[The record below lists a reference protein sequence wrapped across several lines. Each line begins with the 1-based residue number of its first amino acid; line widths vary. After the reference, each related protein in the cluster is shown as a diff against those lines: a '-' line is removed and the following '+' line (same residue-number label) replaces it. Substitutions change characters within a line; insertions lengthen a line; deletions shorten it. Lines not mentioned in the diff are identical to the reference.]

1 MVARR
6 GGRTLALA
14 IVLAAA
20 LAIVLA
26 AALPAPATV
35 WTSLESALDPAPAVD
50 RDRDRVFEDL
60 ERRLAP
66 RAGDERVDVIVTLLE
81 PASRRRVA
89 RLERGVGGFALRDRF
104 RAVNGFAARV
114 TERQVVAL
122 AKRTGVVSVEH
133 DAPVRALNDSAQAAF
148 GVAEARL
155 DNPKL
160 DGSRDGDAAS
170 YSRRDMVAAVIDTGI
185 DARHRDLDERKVLAF
200 ADCTSLP
207 CRVRRPYDDNGHGTH
222 MAGTL
227 AGEGDALPD
236 RRLRGVAPGAG
247 LVGVKVLGA
256 RGQGSQ
262 SKVIAGIDW
271 TIANRARYGLEAV
284 NISLA
289 SDVCSDGT
297 DAMSRAANRA
307 VAAGLLVTAAAGN
320 AGPRPC
326 TIESPAA
333 ASGVIAVGTMAD
345 FGAGGFFAHPSSA
358 RGRPGGNIKPDVMAP
373 GERIVSALRG
383 TSTGYSTRSGTSSA
397 APFVAGVALLMR
409 DAAPSLP
416 PAGVRGRIKRSA
428 VDWGIGGASSKLT
441 TRGPDIDF
449 GWGRLDAYAALR
461 AAGAAGLTS
470 APHVSDHRLIEGR
483 LNRTTTVR
491 EFPLDVANRCLPLAA
506 GLVISGWTSPPG
518 GDDFDLHLTG
528 PDGRQV
534 AASHS
539 TQRQENVSVLP
550 ALTGRYMLRV
560 KAYAGEGPFFVD
572 VSAGLAPPPLSAP
585 ASCR

>member
-1 MVARR
+1 MARR
-6 GGRTLALA
+6 GGRILALA

-20 LAIVLA
+20 LAAPA
-26 AALPAPATV
+26 AA
-35 WTSLESALDPAPAVD
+35 WTSLESALDPAPAAD
-50 RDRDRVFEDL
+50 RDRDRVLEDL

-66 RAGDERVDVIVTLLE
+66 RAGDERVDVIVTLAE
-81 PASRRRVA
+81 PASRSRVG

-114 TERQVVAL
+114 TERQAVAL

-160 DGSRDGDAAS
+160 DGSRDGNAAT

-200 ADCTSLP
+200 ADCTSVP

-222 MAGTL
+222 VAGTL

-256 RGQGSQ
+256 RGPGSQ

-271 TIANRARYGLEAV
+271 TIANRGRYGLEAV

-289 SDVCSDGT
+289 SEVCSDGT

-320 AGPRPC
+320 GGPRPC

-345 FGAGGFFAHPSSA
+345 FGAGGFLTHPSSA
-358 RGRPGGNIKPDVMAP
+358 RGRPGGTIKPDVMAP
-373 GERIVSALRG
+373 GERIVSAQRG
-383 TSTGYSTRSGTSSA
+383 SSTGYSTQSGTSSA

-416 PAGVRGRIKRSA
+416 EAGVRGRIKRSA
-428 VDWGIGGASSKLT
+428 VDWGIGGASSRLT
-441 TRGPDIDF
+441 TRGPDVDF

-461 AAGAAGLTS
+461 SAGAAGLTS
-470 APHVSDHRLIEGR
+470 APQVSDHRLIEGR

-506 GLVISGWTSPPG
+506 GLVIP
-518 GDDFDLHLTG
+518 
-528 PDGRQV
+528 
-534 AASHS
+534 
-539 TQRQENVSVLP
+539 
-550 ALTGRYMLRV
+550 
-560 KAYAGEGPFFVD
+560 
-572 VSAGLAPPPLSAP
+572 
-585 ASCR
+585 

>member
-1 MVARR
+1 MARR
-6 GGRTLALA
+6 GGRILA
-14 IVLAAA
+14 V
-20 LAIVLA
+20 AIVLA
-26 AALPAPATV
+26 AALPAPAAA
-35 WTSLESALDPAPAVD
+35 WTSLESALDPAPAAD

-66 RAGDERVDVIVTLLE
+66 RAGDDRVDVIVTLAE
-81 PASRRRVA
+81 PASRRRVS

-114 TERQVVAL
+114 TERQAVAL

-160 DGSRDGDAAS
+160 DGNRDGSAAS

-200 ADCTSLP
+200 ADCTSVP

-222 MAGTL
+222 VAGTL

-256 RGQGSQ
+256 RGQGSE

-271 TIANRARYGLEAV
+271 TIANRVRYGLEAV

-289 SDVCSDGT
+289 SSPCSDGT
-297 DAMSRAANRA
+297 NAMSRAANRA

-320 AGPRPC
+320 SGPSPC

-333 ASGVIAVGTMAD
+333 ASGVIAVGTTAD

-358 RGRPGGNIKPDVMAP
+358 RGRPGGTIKPDVMAP
-373 GERIVSALRG
+373 GERILSAQGG
-383 TSTGYSTRSGTSSA
+383 TSTGYATRSGTSPA
-397 APFVAGVALLMR
+397 APFVAGVGLLMR
-409 DAAPSLP
+409 DAAPSL
-416 PAGVRGRIKRSA
+416 AATGVRGRIKRSA
-428 VDWGIGGASSKLT
+428 VDWGIGGPSSRLT

-461 AAGAAGLTS
+461 SVGAAGLTS
-470 APHVSDHRLIEGR
+470 APQVSDHRLIEGR
-483 LNRTTTVR
+483 LDRTTTVR
-491 EFPLDVANRCLPLAA
+491 EYPLDVANRCLPLAA
-506 GLVISGWTSPPG
+506 GLVIPGWTSPSG
-518 GDDFDLHLTG
+518 GDDFDLYLTG

-534 AASHS
+534 AGSHS
-539 TQRQENVSVLP
+539 TKRQENVSVLP
-550 ALTGRYMLRV
+550 ALTGRYTLRI
-560 KAYAGEGPFFVD
+560 KSYAGEGPFFVD

-585 ASCR
+585 VSCR